1 MVKQITLAKEK
12 FYRLALFK
20 KIIFLLKIT
29 TIYLFTVA
37 ISYADL
43 QKKIISKL
51 TLTKTIS
58 FSFNQK
64 VAEKEEEG
72 ICFIKYPLLMKCK
85 YKNEKGKILISNGKT
100 VAIIKKK
107 YKKIYLYPIKSTP
120 LFTILD
126 KEKVLKLIKNTQ
138 PSQINSDTIEFKF
151 IDKKLNKLLILFS
164 SKTLEFKGWK
174 TVDSYSNNVSFTI
187 NNAKTNNQIVDSFF
201 IIPKEEDL

>member
-1 MVKQITLAKEK
+1 M
-12 FYRLALFK
+12 ALH
-20 KIIFLLKIT
+20 
-29 TIYLFTVA
+29 FT
-37 ISYADL
+37 
-43 QKKIISKL
+43 
-51 TLTKTIS
+51 
-58 FSFNQK
+58 
-64 VAEKEEEG
+64 KEE
-72 ICFIKYPLLMKCK
+72 FNKR
-85 YKNEKGKILISNGKT
+85 
-100 VAIIKKK
+100 
-107 YKKIYLYPIKSTP
+107 
-120 LFTILD
+120 